1 MDLWRVERVET
12 RELECSFAGPASA
25 TVTQLVADGE
35 ILADAVEYPRWRVDP
50 VQVELCAECGVA
62 GCAPQGWVRPR
73 RAGDR
78 LLWLPA
84 FDELVE
90 DMIGRAGRNSIW
102 TAARRLMSTVVVIV
116 R

>member
-1 MDLWRVERVET
+1 MALSYDEMLLVDLCTAAARNER
-12 RELECSFAGPASA
+12 
-25 TVTQLVADGE
+25 
-35 ILADAVEYPRWRVDP
+35 
-50 VQVELCAECGVA
+50 GV
-62 GCAPQGWVRPR
+62 
-73 RAGDR
+73 
-78 LLWLPA
+78 